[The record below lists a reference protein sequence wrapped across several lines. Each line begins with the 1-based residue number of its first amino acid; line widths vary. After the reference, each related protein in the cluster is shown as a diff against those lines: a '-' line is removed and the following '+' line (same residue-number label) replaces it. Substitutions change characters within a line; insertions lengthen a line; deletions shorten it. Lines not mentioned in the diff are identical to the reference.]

1 MVVDHN
7 GELLGCA
14 KLFEEDLF
22 VADINIDGLATKGP
36 LGMYVASRRR
46 LNLWLMAGRP
56 YLRPLICP
64 DLSRLEEIYLALV
77 LGTKDYVRKNGFKK
91 VVIGLSGGMIPALTA
106 VIAVKAVGADNVIGV
121 TMPSEYTSKGTLSDA
136 AVLAKN
142 LNIELITLPINS
154 VLDAYAKAMEEP
166 LSKGAPGL
174 ELENLQARI
183 RGNMLMTLSNRFGWL
198 VLTTGNKSETAVG
211 YSTLYGDTAGGF
223 AVVKDVPKT
232 LIYELS
238 EYVNEQAGRELIPR
252 SIIERPPSA
261 ELKPD
266 QKDEDSL
273 PPYAV
278 LDPILKAYVEEDQ
291 APEEIEDFE
300 PALVHEVIR
309 MVDRN
314 RTSAGK
320 RRRA

>member
-1 MVVDHN
+1 
-7 GELLGCA
+7 LGR
-14 KLFEEDLF
+14 
-22 VADINIDGLATKGP
+22 I
-36 LGMYVASRRR
+36 
-46 LNLWLMAGRP
+46 
-56 YLRPLICP
+56 
-64 DLSRLEEIYLALV
+64 EEIYLALV

-91 VVIGLSGGMIPALTA
+91 VVIGLSGGIDSALTA
-106 VIAVKAVGADNVIGV
+106 AIAVKAVGADNVVGV
-121 TMPSEYTSKGTLSDA
+121 TMPSEYTSTGTFSDA
-136 AVLAKN
+136 AALAKN

-154 VLDAYAKAMEEP
+154 VFDAYVKAMEEP
-166 LSKGAPGL
+166 LSKGSPSI

-238 EYVNEQAGRELIPR
+238 EYVNQQAGRELIPR
-252 SIIERPPSA
+252 SVIERAPSA

-273 PPYAV
+273 PPYPV
-278 LDPILKAYVEEDQ
+278 LDPILKAYVEEDK
-291 APEEIEDFE
+291 AAEEIENSE
-300 PALVHEVIR
+300 PALVREVIR

-314 RTSAGK
+314 EYK
-320 RRRA
+320 RRQAPPGVKITPKAFGKDWRLPITNRYLDGKIQEPTS